1 MWHTTLNDSKLV
13 TKIILKRGFKANAD
27 RLAKQYREKL
37 GIHPCAPLCA
47 FKLAEYLQ
55 IPAYSATKFLTL
67 PEEIKLLSGVNG
79 KDCEWSA
86 LTMKTQTGNRIIIYN
101 PFHSLARQQSDV
113 MHELAHI
120 ICNHENIKKD
130 YDFEIPFG
138 MREYDE
144 EQEEEAK
151 CLGSTLQLATPCL
164 LWAKKRNMATEIIAA
179 HFNASTEMVIYRMN
193 MSGITKR
200 YSNFKKTAE

>member
-1 MWHTTLNDSKLV
+1 MVAKS
-13 TKIILKRGFKANAD
+13 ILKRGFKSNAD

-47 FKLAEYLQ
+47 LKLAEYLQ
-55 IPAYSATKFLTL
+55 VPVYSATTFLNL
-67 PEEIKLLSGVNG
+67 PEEVNLLSGMNG

-86 LTMKTQTGNRIIIYN
+86 LTMITAAGNRIIIYN
-101 PFHSLARQQSDV
+101 PFHSVARQQSVV

-120 ICNHENIKKD
+120 ICNHETNQKD

-138 MREYDE
+138 MREFDE

-164 LWAKKRNMATEIIAA
+164 LWAKKRNMATEVIAA
-179 HFNASTEMVIYRMN
+179 HFNASTEMVNYRMN
-193 MSGITKR
+193 MSGIAKR
-200 YSNFKKTAE
+200 YSNFK

>member
-1 MWHTTLNDSKLV
+1 MRKSLIAKSV
-13 TKIILKRGFKANAD
+13 LKRGFKANSD
-27 RLAKQYREKL
+27 RLAKLYREKL

-47 FKLAEYLQ
+47 LKLAEYLQ
-55 IPAYSATKFLTL
+55 VPVYSATIFLVL
-67 PEEIKLLSGVNG
+67 PEEISMLSGTNG
-79 KDCEWSA
+79 RECEWSA
-86 LTMKTQTGNRIIIYN
+86 LTMKTQIGNRIIIYN

-120 ICNHENIKKD
+120 ICNHEINKKD

-138 MREYDE
+138 MREYDD

-164 LWAKKRNMATEIIAA
+164 LWAKKRNMSTEVIAT
-179 HFNASTEMVIYRMN
+179 HFNASTEMVNYRMN
-193 MSGITKR
+193 MSGIAKR
-200 YSNFKKTAE
+200 QSNFNTK